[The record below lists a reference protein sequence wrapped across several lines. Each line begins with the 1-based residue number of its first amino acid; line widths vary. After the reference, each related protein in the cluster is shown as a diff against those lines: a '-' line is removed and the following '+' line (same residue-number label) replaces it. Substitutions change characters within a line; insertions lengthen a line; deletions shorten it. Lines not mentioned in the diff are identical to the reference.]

1 MDRRALL
8 RGAGLLLPAAAAAG
22 FAAAPAAAQ
31 EAQAANYKVIVAEQ
45 KKNYA
50 MVFPKNKAFTDANA
64 EKIYKA
70 ANPYWADLSDVRI
83 RSTASH
89 GTVGLLAASG
99 GAVGIWDVKSKKV
112 HSSTDLLWEAR
123 PGGNPHAFER
133 IPNIGAYVSASS
145 DGFLTLWA
153 PSDVSKPGTLAR
165 VQELD
170 LPGAHGVLWDPGLK
184 WLWACGN
191 KIVKA
196 YKVTG
201 SKRSTRLSYTGK
213 SVTLSGL
220 GHDLQPDYSNSGR
233 MLVTDTHGV
242 YSFNKGTQTKT
253 RLHDTTRVKS
263 YVKHSSGEHFYV
275 RGKGG
280 SGSHNW
286 ASETVVFSQSTNRT
300 RSGAWFYKARLYS
313 TAYN

>member
-8 RGAGLLLPAAAAAG
+8 RGAGMLLPAATLGG
-22 FAAAPAAAQ
+22 FAAAPASAA
-31 EAQAANYKVIVAEQ
+31 EAAAANYKVIVAEQ

-50 MVFPKNKAFTDANA
+50 MVFPKNKAFTDGNA

-70 ANPYWADLSDVRI
+70 AGTYWSNLSDVKV

-89 GTVGLLAASG
+89 GDVGLLAASG
-99 GAVGIWDVKSKKV
+99 GSIGIWDINSNKV

-123 PGGNPHAFER
+123 PGGNPHAIER
-133 IPNIGAYVSASS
+133 IPNVGAVVSASS

-153 PSDVSKPGTLAR
+153 PTDVNKPRTLAR
-165 VQELD
+165 VQEID

-201 SKRSTRLSYTGK
+201 SKRNTSLAWTGK
-213 SVTLSGL
+213 SVTLPGL

-233 MLVTDTHGV
+233 MLVSDTYGV
-242 YSFNKGTQTKT
+242 YSFVKGTQTKT
-253 RLHDTTRVKS
+253 KLHDTRSVKS
-263 YVKHSSGEHFYV
+263 YVKHSSGEYV
-275 RGKGG
+275 WIKGQG
-280 SGSHNW
+280 GDVSHNW
-286 ASETVVFSQSTNRT
+286 ASPTIRFSASADRT
-300 RSGAWFYKARLYS
+300 RSGAWFYKARIYTS
-313 TAYN
+313 AFN